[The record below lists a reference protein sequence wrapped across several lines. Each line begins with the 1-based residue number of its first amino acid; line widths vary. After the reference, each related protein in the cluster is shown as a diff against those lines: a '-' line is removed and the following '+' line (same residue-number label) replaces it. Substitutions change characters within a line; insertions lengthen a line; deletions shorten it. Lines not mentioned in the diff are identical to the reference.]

1 MRSRDEITFP
11 DWQPE
16 YQAALFETDQQKR
29 RENLY
34 VAEIAI
40 VNRLQ
45 ALRTSANGHIERAAI
60 ADAIRN
66 LRHLQIETM
75 GYPAS
80 AAPEAEDSAQTR

>member
-1 MRSRDEITFP
+1 MRCRDEIVFP
-11 DWQPE
+11 DWQPD

-29 RENLY
+29 RECLY

-45 ALRTSANGHIERAAI
+45 ALRSSTDGHIERAAI

-66 LRHLQIETM
+66 LRRLQIESM

-80 AAPEAEDSAQTR
+80 NGSTQLK

>member
-16 YQAALFETDQQKR
+16 YQAALFETDKQKR
-29 RENLY
+29 RESLY

-45 ALRTSANGHIERAAI
+45 ALRSSTDGHIERAAI
-60 ADAIRN
+60 ADAIGN
-66 LRHLQIETM
+66 LRRLQIEAM
-75 GYPAS
+75 GYPES
-80 AAPEAEDSAQTR
+80 APNDSTQKK

>member
-1 MRSRDEITFP
+1 MRCRDEIAFP

-16 YQAALFETDQQKR
+16 YQAALFETDQHKR
-29 RENLY
+29 RESLY

-45 ALRTSANGHIERAAI
+45 ALRSSSNGHIERAAI

-66 LRHLQIETM
+66 LRRLQIETM

-80 AAPEAEDSAQTR
+80 NSSTKPK

>member
-1 MRSRDEITFP
+1 MSSIDEVTFP

-16 YQAALFETDQQKR
+16 YQAALFETDPQKR

-40 VNRLQ
+40 ANRLQ
-45 ALRTSANGHIERAAI
+45 ALTTSTGGHIERAAI

-66 LRHLQIETM
+66 LRRLQIDTM
-75 GYPAS
+75 GYPA
-80 AAPEAEDSAQTR
+80 AAPNDSTQTS

>member
-45 ALRTSANGHIERAAI
+45 ALRTSTNGHIERAAI

-66 LRHLQIETM
+66 LRRLQIETM

>member
-1 MRSRDEITFP
+1 MQSKDEISFP
-11 DWQPE
+11 GWQRE
-16 YQAALFETDQQKR
+16 YEAALSETDQQKR

-45 ALRTSANGHIERAAI
+45 ALRSSTDGHIERAAI

-66 LRHLQIETM
+66 LRRLQIETM
-75 GYPAS
+75 GHPDWQLS
-80 AAPEAEDSAQTR
+80 TAQE

>member
-1 MRSRDEITFP
+1 MQSKDEISFP
-11 DWQPE
+11 GWQRE
-16 YQAALFETDQQKR
+16 YEATLSETDQQKR

-45 ALRTSANGHIERAAI
+45 ALRSSTDGHIERAAI

-66 LRHLQIETM
+66 LRRLQIETM
-75 GYPAS
+75 GHS
-80 AAPEAEDSAQTR
+80 DWQLSTAQE

>member
-1 MRSRDEITFP
+1 MHSKDEITFP

-29 RENLY
+29 RESLY

-45 ALRTSANGHIERAAI
+45 ALRISTDGHIERAAI

-66 LRHLQIETM
+66 LRRLQIETM
-75 GYPAS
+75 GYPES
-80 AAPEAEDSAQTR
+80 VPNDSTQIK

>member
-45 ALRTSANGHIERAAI
+45 ALRTSTNGHIERAAI
-60 ADAIRN
+60 ADAIRT
-66 LRHLQIETM
+66 LRRLQIEAM

-80 AAPEAEDSAQTR
+80 VPNDSTQTK

>member
-1 MRSRDEITFP
+1 MRNRDKITFP

-16 YQAALFETDQQKR
+16 YQAALFETDPQKR

-34 VAEIAI
+34 VAEITI

-45 ALRTSANGHIERAAI
+45 ALRTSNDGHIERAAI

-66 LRHLQIETM
+66 LRRLQIEVM
-75 GYPAS
+75 GYPESAS
-80 AAPEAEDSAQTR
+80 NGSAQTK

>member
-1 MRSRDEITFP
+1 MHSKDEITFP

-34 VAEIAI
+34 IAEIAI

-45 ALRTSANGHIERAAI
+45 ALRTSNNGHIERAAI

-66 LRHLQIETM
+66 LRRLQIETM
-75 GYPAS
+75 GYPES
-80 AAPEAEDSAQTR
+80 VPNDSTQTK